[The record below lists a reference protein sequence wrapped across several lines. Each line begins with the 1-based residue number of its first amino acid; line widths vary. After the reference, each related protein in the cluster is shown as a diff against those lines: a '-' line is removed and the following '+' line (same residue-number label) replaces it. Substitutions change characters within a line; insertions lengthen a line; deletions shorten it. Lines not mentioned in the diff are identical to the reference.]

1 MPQIILSSP
10 VYTSVTQMN
19 GDHNISVDSY
29 EVDDTYPQAN
39 VITLNDLDVQ
49 PHNFHDLGDVDWVKF
64 YGLSGQTYNIK
75 AANVSVICDVVIELF
90 DSSGTTRLVG
100 PRNEGGDGEDEIIDW
115 TCTRDDVYY
124 VKLSNA
130 NATFGENC
138 KYDLKLYRPIA
149 PLVGFVSGIVK
160 NAITR
165 QSLGNV
171 QIKTSED
178 QSTLSHSDGSYLMV
192 HPAGTFTVTAQRA
205 GYNPKNYSGI
215 QINEGDITS
224 IDIVLNPGPKDTD
237 KDGILD
243 AVEYASSCLDANDAD
258 TDNDGLVDGQED
270 KNCDGIFDP
279 GETHPC
285 HKDTD
290 GDRMPD
296 GWEVQ
301 YNLNPLV
308 DDASEDADGDGYSNV
323 IEYRGGSDP
332 TDQFSLPQIN
342 SLPWIPLL
350 LLED

>member
-1 MPQIILSSP
+1 MGTIK
-10 VYTSVTQMN
+10 SVA
-19 GDHNISVDSY
+19 DSY

-64 YGLSGQTYNIK
+64 YGLSGQKYSIK
-75 AANVSVICDVVIELF
+75 AINVSVICDVVIELF
-90 DSSGTTRLVG
+90 DSDGITRLKG
-100 PRNEGGDGEDEIIDW
+100 PWNEAGNGQDEIMEW
-115 TCTRDDVYY
+115 TCMRDDVYY

-149 PLVGFVSGIVK
+149 PLVGFVTGIVK

-165 QSLGNV
+165 QALGNV

-178 QSTLSHSDGSYLMV
+178 QSTLSHSDGSYLLV
-192 HPAGTFTVTAQRA
+192 HEPGTFTVTAQAA
-205 GYNPKNYSGI
+205 GYKAKNYSAV
-215 QINEGDITS
+215 QVNEGDITTR
-224 IDIVLNPGPKDTD
+224 DIVLDISPTDTD

-258 TDNDGLVDGQED
+258 TDNDGIVDGQED

-279 GETHPC
+279 GETNPC
-285 HKDTD
+285 DQDTD
-290 GDRMPD
+290 DDQMPD

-301 YNLNPLV
+301 NNLNPLV
-308 DDASEDADGDGYSNV
+308 DDASEDADGDGYSNL
-323 IEYRGGSDP
+323 EEFRGRSDP
-332 TDQFSLPQIN
+332 TDQFSMPQIR